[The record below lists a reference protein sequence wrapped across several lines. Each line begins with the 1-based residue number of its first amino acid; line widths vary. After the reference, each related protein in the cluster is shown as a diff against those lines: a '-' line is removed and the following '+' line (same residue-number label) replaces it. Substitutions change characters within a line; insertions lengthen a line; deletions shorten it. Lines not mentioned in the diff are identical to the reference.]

1 MSEPP
6 RYRLS
11 TIGPAWILG
20 PPMALATLYLLAIG
34 EWLAVA
40 LFAAYALYQGLFTW
54 LTFRVTGPPAA
65 AAEDG
70 AIQAARHESQRPAAD
85 GSRTR
90 RGPGLLP
97 FAFCLDRIWLQLAVI
112 LGVIALSGLYAF
124 EIPLWS
130 GLVGWLQALGERTL
144 PAAWVG
150 GPGNAVANPAQY
162 FVIPLLLLLALGAR
176 PAELGLGRGHG
187 AWRACAVWLAIPALT
202 WLALLALGLLP
213 PQTLARRLI
222 GNALQNGFFEEFL
235 FRGALQTR
243 LAHLLAPGWALAAQ
257 ALLFGLWHLEA
268 NTRMMGG
275 DLLAGLAVCLLS
287 QTASGLWLGLI
298 FQRTRNLV
306 APAVVH
312 VTMNAFGQTFG

>member
-1 MSEPP
+1 MRGWNREGSAIGH
-6 RYRLS
+6 RLS
-11 TIGPAWILG
+11 AIRPAWALG
-20 PPMALATLYLLAIG
+20 PPMAAAALYLLAIG
-34 EWLAVA
+34 EWLGVA
-40 LFAAYALYQGLFTW
+40 LFAAYALYEGLFTW

-65 AAEDG
+65 AAELSG
-70 AIQAARHESQRPAAD
+70 SQANQPEVQRPNAE
-85 GSRTR
+85 GKHNR
-90 RGPGLLP
+90 RG
-97 FAFCLDRIWLQLAVI
+97 FAYRMALQLIVI
-112 LGVIALSGLYAF
+112 LGVIALSGLYAI

-130 GLVGWLQALGERTL
+130 DMVRWLYALGERAL

-176 PAELGLGRGHG
+176 PAELGLGRGHRV
-187 AWRACAVWLAIPALT
+187 WRACAVWLAIPALT
-202 WLALLALGLLP
+202 WLALLALGMLP
-213 PQTLARRLI
+213 AQTLARRLI

-268 NTRMMGG
+268 NTRMMQG

-287 QTASGLWLGLI
+287 QTVSGLWFGLI

-306 APAVVH
+306 APSVVH

>member
-1 MSEPP
+1 MHDHTTHAPP
-6 RYRLS
+6 RYRPS
-11 TIGPAWILG
+11 RIGPAWIVAPL
-20 PPMALATLYLLAIG
+20 MALAALYLLAIG
-34 EWLAVA
+34 EWLGVA
-40 LFAAYALYQGLFTW
+40 LFAAYALYEGLFTW

-65 AAEDG
+65 VAGLAG
-70 AIQAARHESQRPAAD
+70 IQANQPEAQRPSAEGKHNR
-85 GSRTR
+85 GS
-90 RGPGLLP
+90 
-97 FAFCLDRIWLQLAVI
+97 FAGCVALQLAVI
-112 LGVIALSGLYAF
+112 LGVIALSGLSPF

-130 GLVGWLQALGERTL
+130 GLVGWLQALGERAL

-176 PAELGLGRGHG
+176 PAELGLGRGHRV
-187 AWRACAVWLAIPALT
+187 WRTCAVWLAIPALT

-213 PQTLARRLI
+213 AQTLARRLI

-243 LAHLLAPGWALAAQ
+243 LAHLLAPGWAIAAQ

-268 NTRMMGG
+268 NTRMMQG
-275 DLLAGLAVCLLS
+275 DLLAGLSVCLLS
-287 QTASGLWLGLI
+287 QTVSGLWLGLI

-306 APAVVH
+306 APSVVH